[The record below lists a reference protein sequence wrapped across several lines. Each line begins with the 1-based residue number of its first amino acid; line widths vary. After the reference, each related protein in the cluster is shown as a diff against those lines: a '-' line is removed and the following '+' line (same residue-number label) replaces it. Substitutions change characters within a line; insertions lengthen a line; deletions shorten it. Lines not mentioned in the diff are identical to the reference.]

1 MLDDELKE
9 LAIADKDEFID
20 NQMDMINTL
29 KIFKGDVKE
38 YLDYLNGLSGTQ
50 YNRMLLVMSRD
61 EQVKMEELD
70 SEMLK
75 LIDEIITLLDK

>member
-50 YNRMLLVMSRD
+50 YNRMQVVATQDEEVKIQEMQDEMVELV
-61 EQVKMEELD
+61 
-70 SEMLK
+70 
-75 LIDEIITLLDK
+75 DEIIELLN

>member
-1 MLDDELKE
+1 MLNDELKE

-50 YNRMLLVMSRD
+50 YNRMQLVATQD
-61 EQVKMEELD
+61 EEVKIQEMQDEMVELV
-70 SEMLK
+70 
-75 LIDEIITLLDK
+75 DEIIELLN

>member
-50 YNRMLLVMSRD
+50 YNRMQLVATQD
-61 EQVKMEELD
+61 EEVKIQ
-70 SEMLK
+70 EMQDK
-75 LIDEIITLLDK
+75 MVELIDEIIKLLN

>member
-1 MLDDELKE
+1 MLNDELKE

-50 YNRMLLVMSRD
+50 YNRMQLVATQD
-61 EQVKMEELD
+61 EEVKIQ
-70 SEMLK
+70 EMQDK
-75 LIDEIITLLDK
+75 MVELIDEIIELLN

>member
-50 YNRMLLVMSRD
+50 YNRMQLVATQD
-61 EQVKMEELD
+61 EEVRIQ
-70 SEMLK
+70 EMQNEMRE
-75 LIDEIITLLDK
+75 LIDEIIELLN

>member
-9 LAIADKDEFID
+9 LAIADKDEFIN

-38 YLDYLNGLSGTQ
+38 YLDYLNGLSKTQ
-50 YNRMLLVMSRD
+50 YTRMLLVANQD
-61 EQVKMEELD
+61 EEVRIQ
-70 SEMLK
+70 EMQNEMIE
-75 LIDEIITLLDK
+75 LIDEIIELLN

>member
-50 YNRMLLVMSRD
+50 YNRMQLVATQD
-61 EQVKMEELD
+61 EEVKIQ
-70 SEMLK
+70 EMQDEMVE
-75 LIDEIITLLDK
+75 LIDEIIEFLN

>member
-9 LAIADKDEFID
+9 LAIADKDEFIN

-38 YLDYLNGLSGTQ
+38 YLDYLNGLSKTQ
-50 YNRMLLVMSRD
+50 YTRMLLVATQD
-61 EQVKMEELD
+61 EEVKIQ
-70 SEMLK
+70 EMQDK
-75 LIDEIITLLDK
+75 MVELIDEIIELLN

>member
-1 MLDDELKE
+1 MLDNELKE

-38 YLDYLNGLSGTQ
+38 YLDYLNGLSKTQ
-50 YNRMLLVMSRD
+50 YTRMLLVANQD
-61 EQVKMEELD
+61 EEVKIQ
-70 SEMLK
+70 EMQDK
-75 LIDEIITLLDK
+75 MVELIDEIIELLN

>member
-50 YNRMLLVMSRD
+50 YNRMQLVATQD
-61 EQVKMEELD
+61 EEVKIQ
-70 SEMLK
+70 EMQDIMVE
-75 LIDEIITLLDK
+75 LIDEIIELLN

>member
-1 MLDDELKE
+1 MLNDELKE

-50 YNRMLLVMSRD
+50 YNRMQLVATQD
-61 EQVKMEELD
+61 EKVKIQ
-70 SEMLK
+70 EMQDK
-75 LIDEIITLLDK
+75 MVELIDEIIELLN

>member
-50 YNRMLLVMSRD
+50 YNRMQLVATQD
-61 EQVKMEELD
+61 EEVKIQEMQDEMVELV
-70 SEMLK
+70 
-75 LIDEIITLLDK
+75 DEIIELLF

>member
-50 YNRMLLVMSRD
+50 YNRMQLVATQD
-61 EQVKMEELD
+61 EEVKIQ
-70 SEMLK
+70 EMQDK
-75 LIDEIITLLDK
+75 MVELIDEIIELLN

>member
-9 LAIADKDEFID
+9 LAIADKDEFIS

-50 YNRMLLVMSRD
+50 YNRISLVMSRD
-61 EQVKMEELD
+61 EEVKMEELD
-70 SEMLK
+70 HEMLE
-75 LIDEIITLLDK
+75 LIDKIIILLD

>member
-9 LAIADKDEFID
+9 LPIADKDEFID

-50 YNRMLLVMSRD
+50 YNRMQLVATQD
-61 EQVKMEELD
+61 EEVKIQ
-70 SEMLK
+70 EMQDK
-75 LIDEIITLLDK
+75 MVELIDEIIELLN

>member
-50 YNRMLLVMSRD
+50 YNRMQLVATQD
-61 EQVKMEELD
+61 EEVKIQEIQDKMVE
-70 SEMLK
+70 
-75 LIDEIITLLDK
+75 LIDEIIELLN